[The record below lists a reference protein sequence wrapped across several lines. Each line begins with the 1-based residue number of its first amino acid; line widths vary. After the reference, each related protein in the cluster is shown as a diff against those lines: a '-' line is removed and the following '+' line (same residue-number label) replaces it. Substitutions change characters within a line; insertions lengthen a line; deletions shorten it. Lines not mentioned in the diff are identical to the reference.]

1 MSILH
6 EILTG
11 LKQLIAWW
19 YTVTPWEMSIRV
31 RAGRWVKQLG
41 PGIHFRLPFID
52 RIFLQT
58 IRLRYVNLQSQT
70 VMTKDGKTVTA
81 SGTYGYAICDIL
93 KLYQSLAHAEATIIY
108 LAGSALA
115 KAIRTRSLAECDQE
129 QIEKEVAN
137 SVLLEKYGLAGDRFN
152 LLDFA
157 IVRTFR
163 LIKDERHGYMDERL
177 DMDQDLTQ
185 RMPRR

>member
-1 MSILH
+1 MSILN

-19 YTVTPWEMSIRV
+19 YTVTPWEMSVRV
-31 RAGRWVKQLG
+31 RAGRWVRQLG

-52 RIFLQT
+52 RVFLQT

-70 VMTKDGKTVTA
+70 VMTKDHKTVTA
-81 SGTYGYAICDIL
+81 SGTYGYAITDIL
-93 KLYQSLAHAEATIIY
+93 RLYQTLAHADSTIIY

-115 KAIRTRSLAECDQE
+115 KAIRSRSLTDCDQE
-129 QIEKEVAN
+129 QIEEEVTK
-137 SVLLEKYGLAGDRFN
+137 SVALEKYGLTGERFN

-163 LIKDERHGYMDERL
+163 LIKDERYTPMDDRL
-177 DMDQDLTQ
+177 NMDQDLAQ
-185 RMPRR
+185 KGIRR